1 MRNIT
6 GNENLYENYIMTQ
19 YCNNMTYFRK
29 QRSVVLFGVWKVSFN
44 SHPFTGILAFLWTC
58 LVLEAVF
65 KSWMT

>member
-1 MRNIT
+1 
-6 GNENLYENYIMTQ
+6 MTQ

-29 QRSVVLFGVWKVSFN
+29 HRSVVLFGVWKVSFN
-44 SHPFTGILAFLWTC
+44 NDPFTGILAYLWTC